1 VARETQDEYAE
12 RRGNPM
18 KAAQRA
24 MRPQVLKRFYKQAK
38 AGETDGGFA
47 LLLDGKTAKTPAKK
61 RLVLPTRALAQAVAT
76 EWEAQGSEIDPA
88 KMPLTRLANLA
99 IDRIEEEAASIRE
112 EIVRYASSD
121 HVLYR
126 AGEPEGLVA
135 LQATHWDPILEWARG
150 ELGARFI
157 LAEGVN
163 FAAQPEAALAAVR
176 AEAEKWPVPF
186 ALAALAS
193 LTSLAGSALI
203 ALALAR
209 GRLGTVEAWNA
220 AHVDEDWNTRQWGE
234 DAEAVSRRTQRFCE
248 FEAAA
253 KMLTLLDRPNA
264 THSK

>member
-1 VARETQDEYAE
+1 VARETQEEYAE

-18 KAAQRA
+18 RAAQRA
-24 MRPQVLKRFYKQAK
+24 MRPPVLKRFYAQAA
-38 AGETDGGFA
+38 AGETDGGFV
-47 LLLDGKTAKTPAKK
+47 LLLDGKTAKTPARKP
-61 RLVLPTRALAQAVAT
+61 LILPTRTLAQAIAA
-76 EWEAQGSEIDPA
+76 EWEGQGSEIDPA

-99 IDRIEEEAASIRE
+99 IDRIAAEAAAIRE

-135 LQATHWDPILEWARG
+135 LQAALWDPIVEWAHHA
-150 ELGARFI
+150 LGARFL
-157 LAEGVN
+157 LAEGVK
-163 FAAQPEAALAAVR
+163 FVAQPPAALAAVR
-176 AEAEKWPVPF
+176 TEIESWPPPF

-209 GRLGTVEAWNA
+209 GHLTPAAAWTA
-220 AHVDEDWNTRQWGE
+220 AHVDEDWNIRQWGE
-234 DAEAVSRRTQRFCE
+234 DAEAMQRRAQRFSE

-253 KMLTLLDRPNA
+253 KMLVLLDRG
-264 THSK
+264 

>member
-1 VARETQDEYAE
+1 VARETQEEYAT

-24 MRPQVLKRFYKQAK
+24 MRPPVLKRFYKQASV
-38 AGETDGGFA
+38 GEMDGGFV

-61 RLVLPTRALAQAVAT
+61 RLVVPGHALAQAIAA
-76 EWEAQGSEIDPA
+76 EWDAQGSEIDPE

-99 IDRIEEEAASIRE
+99 IDRVEEEAASIRE

-126 AGEPEGLVA
+126 ADEPEGLVA
-135 LQATHWDPILEWARG
+135 LQATHWDPILEWARSA
-150 ELGARFI
+150 LGARFI
-157 LAEGVN
+157 LAEGIN
-163 FAAQPEAALAAVR
+163 FAAQPEAALAVVR

-186 ALAALAS
+186 ALASLAS

-209 GRLGTVEAWNA
+209 GRLTAVEAWNA
-220 AHVDEDWNTRQWGE
+220 AHVDEDWNARQWGE
-234 DAEAVSRRTQRFCE
+234 DNEDTSRRAQRFSE

-253 KMLTLLDRPNA
+253 KMLVLIDR
-264 THSK
+264 S

>member
-1 VARETQDEYAE
+1 VARETQEEYAE

-18 KAAQRA
+18 KAAQRG
-24 MRPQVLKRFYKQAK
+24 MRPPMLKRFYKQATV
-38 AGETDGGFA
+38 GETDGGFA

-61 RLVLPTRALAQAVAT
+61 RLVVPGLALAEAIAA
-76 EWEAQGSEIDPA
+76 EWEVQGSELDPA

-99 IDRIEEEAASIRE
+99 IDRVEEEAASIRE

-135 LQATHWDPILEWARG
+135 LQAAHWDPILEWARSA
-150 ELGARFI
+150 LGARFI

-163 FAAQPEAALAAVR
+163 FVAQPEAALAAVR
-176 AEAEKWPVPF
+176 IEAGKWPVPF

-203 ALALAR
+203 ALALAC
-209 GRLGTVEAWNA
+209 GRLSAVEAWNA

-234 DAEAVSRRTQRFCE
+234 DDEAASRRAQRFSE
-248 FEAAA
+248 FEGAA
-253 KMLTLLDRPNA
+253 KMLALLDR
-264 THSK
+264 

>member
-1 VARETQDEYAE
+1 VARETQEEFAE
-12 RRGNPM
+12 ERGNPM

-24 MRPQVLKRFYKQAK
+24 MRPPVLKRFYQKAT

-61 RLVLPTRALAQAVAT
+61 RLVLPGLALAEAIAA
-76 EWEAQGSEIDPA
+76 EWEAQGSELDPA
-88 KMPLTRLANLA
+88 TMPLTRLANLA
-99 IDRIEEEAASIRE
+99 IDRVEEEAASIRE

-135 LQATHWDPILEWARG
+135 LQAAHWDPILEWAHSA
-150 ELGARFI
+150 LGARFI

-163 FAAQPEAALAAVR
+163 FVVQPETALAAVR

-209 GRLGTVEAWNA
+209 GRLSAVDAWNA
-220 AHVDEDWNTRQWGE
+220 AHVDEDWNVRQWGE
-234 DAEAVSRRTQRFCE
+234 DAEAASRRAQRFSE

-253 KMLTLLDRPNA
+253 KMLALLDR
-264 THSK
+264 

>member
-1 VARETQDEYAE
+1 MARETQEEYAE

-18 KAAQRA
+18 KAAQRG
-24 MRPQVLKRFYKQAK
+24 MRPPVLKRFYKK
-38 AGETDGGFA
+38 ATVGETDGGFA
-47 LLLDGKTAKTPAKK
+47 LLLDGKAAKTPAKK
-61 RLVLPTRALAQAVAT
+61 RLVVPGLALAEAIAA
-76 EWEAQGSEIDPA
+76 EWEVQGSELDPA

-99 IDRIEEEAASIRE
+99 IDRVEEEAASIRE

-135 LQATHWDPILEWARG
+135 LQAEHWDPILEWARSA
-150 ELGARFI
+150 LGARFI

-163 FAAQPEAALAAVR
+163 FVVQAEAALAAVR
-176 AEAEKWPVPF
+176 IEAGKWPVPF

-209 GRLGTVEAWNA
+209 GRLSAVEAWNA

-234 DAEAVSRRTQRFCE
+234 DDEAASRRAQRFSE

-253 KMLTLLDRPNA
+253 KMLALLER
-264 THSK
+264 

>member
-1 VARETQDEYAE
+1 VARETQEEYAE

-18 KAAQRA
+18 EAARRG
-24 MRPQVLKRFYKQAK
+24 MRPILPKRFYKTAS
-38 AGETDGGFA
+38 AGEKDGGFA
-47 LLLDGKTAKTPAKK
+47 LLLDGKMAKTPSKK
-61 RLVLPTRALAQAVAT
+61 RLVLPTRALAEAIVA
-76 EWEAQGSEIDPA
+76 EWAAQESEIDPT

-99 IDRIEEEAASIRE
+99 IDKVVEEAAAIRE

-135 LQATHWDPILEWARG
+135 LQAAHWDPILEWAHSA
-150 ELGARFI
+150 LGARFI

-163 FAAQPEAALAAVR
+163 FVAQPEAALAAAR
-176 AEAEKWPVPF
+176 AEIESWPPPF

-193 LTSLAGSALI
+193 LTSLAGSALV

-209 GRLGTVEAWNA
+209 GRLSTVEAWNA
-220 AHVDEDWNTRQWGE
+220 AHVDEDWNVRQWGE
-234 DAEAVSRRTQRFCE
+234 DAEAVSRRAQRFAE

-253 KMLTLLDRPNA
+253 KMLALLDRP
-264 THSK
+264 

>member
-1 VARETQDEYAE
+1 VARETQEDYAE

-18 KAAQRA
+18 KAAQHG
-24 MRPQVLKRFYKQAK
+24 MRPPVLKRFYKKAT

-61 RLVLPTRALAQAVAT
+61 RLVLPGLALAEAIAT
-76 EWEAQGSEIDPA
+76 EWEVLGSEIDPA

-99 IDRIEEEAASIRE
+99 IDRVEEEAASIRE

-121 HVLYR
+121 LVLYR

-135 LQATHWDPILEWARG
+135 LQTAHWDPILEWVRSA
-150 ELGARFI
+150 LGARFI

-163 FAAQPEAALAAVR
+163 FVVQPEAALAAVR
-176 AEAEKWPVPF
+176 VEAGKWPLPF

-209 GRLGTVEAWNA
+209 GRLSAVETWNA
-220 AHVDEDWNTRQWGE
+220 AHLDEDWNVRQWGE
-234 DAEAVSRRTQRFCE
+234 DDEAASRRAQRFSE

-253 KMLTLLDRPNA
+253 KMLALLDR
-264 THSK
+264 

>member
-1 VARETQDEYAE
+1 MARETREEYAE

-18 KAAQRA
+18 EAARRG
-24 MRPQVLKRFYKQAK
+24 MRPVLSKRFYKNVSVEEK
-38 AGETDGGFA
+38 EGGFA
-47 LLLDGKTAKTPAKK
+47 LSLDGKTARTPAKK
-61 RLVLPTRALAQAVAT
+61 RLVLPTRALAEAIVA
-76 EWEAQGSEIDPA
+76 EWAAQESEIDPA

-99 IDRIEEEAASIRE
+99 IDRVAEEAAAIRG

-135 LQATHWDPILEWARG
+135 LQTAHWDPILEWAHSA
-150 ELGARFI
+150 LGARFI

-163 FAAQPEAALAAVR
+163 FVAQPEAALTAAR
-176 AEAEKWPVPF
+176 SEAESWPPPF

-209 GRLGTVEAWNA
+209 GRLSAVEAWNA
-220 AHVDEDWNTRQWGE
+220 AHVDEDWNMRQWGE
-234 DAEAVSRRTQRFCE
+234 DAEAVSRRAQRFAE

-253 KMLTLLDRPNA
+253 KMLALLDQP
-264 THSK
+264 

>member
-1 VARETQDEYAE
+1 VARETQEEYAE

-24 MRPQVLKRFYKQAK
+24 MRPPVLKRFYKEA
-38 AGETDGGFA
+38 AAEETDGGFA
-47 LLLDGKTAKTPAKK
+47 LLLDGKTAKTPAQK
-61 RLVLPTRALAQAVAT
+61 RLVLPTRALAEAIAA
-76 EWEAQGSEIDPA
+76 EWAAQESEIDPA

-99 IDRIEEEAASIRE
+99 IDRVTEEAAALRE

-126 AGEPEGLVA
+126 AGEPEGLVT
-135 LQATHWDPILEWARG
+135 LQAAHWDPILEWARSA
-150 ELGARFI
+150 LGARFI
-157 LAEGVN
+157 LAGGVN
-163 FAAQPEAALAAVR
+163 FVAQPEAALAAVR

-203 ALALAR
+203 ALALAC
-209 GRLGTVEAWNA
+209 GRLTAVDAWNA

-234 DAEAVSRRTQRFCE
+234 DAEAVSRRTQRFSE

-253 KMLTLLDRPNA
+253 KMLTLIERP
-264 THSK
+264 

>member
-1 VARETQDEYAE
+1 VARETQEEYAQ

-18 KAAQRA
+18 EVARRA
-24 MRPQVLKRFYKQAK
+24 MRPVLPKRFYKTASV
-38 AGETDGGFA
+38 GEKEGGFA
-47 LLLDGKTAKTPAKK
+47 LLLDGKIARTPAKK
-61 RLVLPTRALAQAVAT
+61 PLSLPSHALAQAIAT
-76 EWEAQGSEIDPA
+76 EWVAQESEIDPA

-99 IDRIEEEAASIRE
+99 IDRVAEEAAAIRE

-126 AGEPEGLVA
+126 AGEQEGLVA
-135 LQATHWDPILEWARG
+135 LQTTHWDPILEWAHSA
-150 ELGARFI
+150 LGARFI

-163 FAAQPEAALAAVR
+163 FVAQPEAALAAAR
-176 AEAEKWPVPF
+176 AEVESWPPPF

-209 GRLGTVEAWNA
+209 GQLTVVEAWNA
-220 AHVDEDWNTRQWGE
+220 AHVDEDWNMRQWGE
-234 DAEAVSRRTQRFCE
+234 DAEAVSRRAQRFAE

-253 KMLTLLDRPNA
+253 KMLALLDRP
-264 THSK
+264 

>member
-1 VARETQDEYAE
+1 MEAAR
-12 RRGNPM
+12 
-18 KAAQRA
+18 RA
-24 MRPQVLKRFYKQAK
+24 MRPPVLKRFYKQAT

-47 LLLDGKTAKTPAKK
+47 LLLDGKTAKTPAKR
-61 RLVLPTRALAQAVAT
+61 RLVVPGLALAEAIAA
-76 EWEAQGSEIDPA
+76 EWEVQGSELDPA

-99 IDRIEEEAASIRE
+99 IDRVEEEAASIRE

-135 LQATHWDPILEWARG
+135 LQAAHWDPILEWVRSA
-150 ELGARFI
+150 LSARFI

-163 FAAQPEAALAAVR
+163 FVAQPEAALAAAR
-176 AEAEKWPVPF
+176 AEAGKWPVPF

-209 GRLGTVEAWNA
+209 GRLGTVDAWNA
-220 AHVDEDWNTRQWGE
+220 AQGDGG
-234 DAEAVSRRTQRFCE
+234 
-248 FEAAA
+248 
-253 KMLTLLDRPNA
+253 
-264 THSK
+264 

>member
-1 VARETQDEYAE
+1 MARETQKEYAE

-24 MRPQVLKRFYKQAK
+24 MRPPVLKRFYKQATV
-38 AGETDGGFA
+38 GETDGGFA

-61 RLVLPTRALAQAVAT
+61 QLALPVRALAEAIAA

-88 KMPLTRLANLA
+88 KMPLTRLVNLA
-99 IDRIEEEAASIRE
+99 IDRVEKEAASIRE

-135 LQATHWDPILEWARG
+135 LQTAHWDPILEWARSA
-150 ELGARFI
+150 LGARFI

-163 FAAQPEAALAAVR
+163 FVAQPEAALAAVR
-176 AEAEKWPVPF
+176 AEAGKWPVPF

-209 GRLGTVEAWNA
+209 GRLGAVDAWNA
-220 AHVDEDWNTRQWGE
+220 AHVDEDWNVRQWGE
-234 DAEAVSRRTQRFCE
+234 DDEAASRRAQRFSE

-253 KMLTLLDRPNA
+253 KMLALLDR
-264 THSK
+264 

>member
-1 VARETQDEYAE
+1 VARETQEEYAE

-24 MRPQVLKRFYKQAK
+24 MRPPILKRFYKQAT
-38 AGETDGGFA
+38 AGETEGGFA
-47 LLLDGKTAKTPAKK
+47 LLLDGKTARTPAKK
-61 RLVLPTRALAQAVAT
+61 RLVLPTRALAEAIAA
-76 EWEAQGSEIDPA
+76 EWAAQESEIDPLR
-88 KMPLTRLANLA
+88 MPLTRLANLA
-99 IDRIEEEAASIRE
+99 IDRVTEEAASIRE

-135 LQATHWDPILEWARG
+135 LQAEHWDPILEWARNA
-150 ELGARFI
+150 LGARFL
-157 LAEGVN
+157 LAEGVK
-163 FAAQPEAALAAVR
+163 FAAQPEAALAVIR

-203 ALALAR
+203 ALVLAR
-209 GRLGTVEAWNA
+209 GRLTVVEAWNA
-220 AHVDEDWNTRQWGE
+220 AHVDEDWNMRQWGE
-234 DAEAVSRRTQRFCE
+234 DAEAVSRRTQRFSE

-253 KMLTLLDRPNA
+253 KMLVLLERP
-264 THSK
+264 

>member
-1 VARETQDEYAE
+1 VARETQEEYAE

-18 KAAQRA
+18 KAEQRG
-24 MRPQVLKRFYKQAK
+24 MRPPVLKRFYKQAT

-61 RLVLPTRALAQAVAT
+61 RLVVPGLALADAIAT

-135 LQATHWDPILEWARG
+135 LQAAHWDPILEWVRSA
-150 ELGARFI
+150 LGARFI
-157 LAEGVN
+157 FAEGAN
-163 FAAQPEAALAAVR
+163 FVVQPEAALAAVR
-176 AEAEKWPVPF
+176 AEAGKWPVPF

-209 GRLGTVEAWNA
+209 GRLSAVEAWNA
-220 AHVDEDWNTRQWGE
+220 AHVDEDWNVRQWGE
-234 DAEAVSRRTQRFCE
+234 DVEAMSGRAQRFSE

-253 KMLTLLDRPNA
+253 KMLALLDR
-264 THSK
+264 

>member
-1 VARETQDEYAE
+1 MARETQEEYAE

-24 MRPQVLKRFYKQAK
+24 MRPPVLTRFYKHAA

-47 LLLDGKTAKTPAKK
+47 LLLDGKMARTPAKR
-61 RLVLPTRALAQAVAT
+61 RLVLPTRALAEAIAT
-76 EWEAQGSEIDPA
+76 EWEAQDSKIDPA

-99 IDRIEEEAASIRE
+99 IDRITDEAAAIRE

-126 AGEPEGLVA
+126 ASEPEGLVT
-135 LQATHWDPILEWARG
+135 LQAAHWDPILEWARNA
-150 ELGARFI
+150 LSSRFI

-163 FAAQPEAALAAVR
+163 FVAQPEAALAAVR

-209 GRLGTVEAWNA
+209 GRLIAVEAWYA
-220 AHVDEDWNTRQWGE
+220 AHVDEHWNARHWGK
-234 DAEAVSRRTQRFCE
+234 DAEAVSRRTQCFSE

-253 KMLTLLDRPNA
+253 KMLVLLDRP
-264 THSK
+264 

>member
-1 VARETQDEYAE
+1 
-12 RRGNPM
+12 M
-18 KAAQRA
+18 KAAQRG
-24 MRPQVLKRFYKQAK
+24 MRPPVLKRFYKQAT
-38 AGETDGGFA
+38 AGETEGGFA

-61 RLVLPTRALAQAVAT
+61 RLVVPGLALAEAIAA
-76 EWEAQGSEIDPA
+76 EWEVQGSELDPA

-99 IDRIEEEAASIRE
+99 IDRVEEEAASIRE
-112 EIVRYASSD
+112 EIVRYASFD

-135 LQATHWDPILEWARG
+135 LQTVHWDPILEWARSA
-150 ELGARFI
+150 LGARFI

-163 FAAQPEAALAAVR
+163 FVVQPEAALAAVR

-203 ALALAR
+203 ALALAC
-209 GRLGTVEAWNA
+209 GRLRAVDAWTA

-234 DAEAVSRRTQRFCE
+234 GDETAIRRAQRFFE

-253 KMLTLLDRPNA
+253 KMLALLDR
-264 THSK
+264 

>member
-1 VARETQDEYAE
+1 VVRETQEEYAE

-24 MRPQVLKRFYKQAK
+24 MRPPVLKRFYKHAA

-47 LLLDGKTAKTPAKK
+47 LLLDGKMARTPAKK
-61 RLVLPTRALAQAVAT
+61 RLVLPTRALAEAIAA
-76 EWEAQGSEIDPA
+76 EWEAQDSEIDPLR
-88 KMPLTRLANLA
+88 MPLTRLANLA
-99 IDRIEEEAASIRE
+99 IDRITDEAAAIRE
-112 EIVRYASSD
+112 DIVRYAASD

-135 LQATHWDPILEWARG
+135 LQAAHWDPLLEWARSA
-150 ELGARFI
+150 LDARFI
-157 LAEGVN
+157 PAEGVN
-163 FAAQPEAALAAVR
+163 FVTQPEAALAAVR

-209 GRLGTVEAWNA
+209 GRLTAVEAWNA

-234 DAEAVSRRTQRFCE
+234 DAEAVNRRTQRFSE

-253 KMLTLLDRPNA
+253 KMLVLLDRP
-264 THSK
+264 